1 MDVSVR
7 VTGADEALRTLRTME
22 PIFAKEIAKD
32 ISKAGKLVAEHAK
45 AKAPTGPTMSGWRET
60 GAVVGR
66 TRGGAGWPAW
76 QSPGV
81 KVARRGASVVVS
93 STGAVAAI
101 YESAGKNGLGGFSDT
116 GAQFIRNN
124 SRYGR
129 LVRSGA
135 RTGRL
140 MIPSIG
146 ATYPQVIAELRRAC
160 DRAVAEVNRRLNPWQ

>member
-7 VTGADEALRTLRTME
+7 VEGADAALRTLRTME

-32 ISKAGKLVAEHAK
+32 ITKAGKLVAEHAK
-45 AKAPTGPTMSGWRET
+45 AKAPTGPTMSGWREG
-60 GAVVGR
+60 GATRGR

-81 KVARRGASVVVS
+81 KVSRRGASVVIA

-101 YESAGKNGLGGFSDT
+101 YESAGKNGLGGLSPT
-116 GAQFIRNN
+116 GGQFINNN
-124 SRYGR
+124 SRHGR
-129 LVRSGA
+129 LVQSGA

-140 MIPSIG
+140 MIPSIA
-146 ATYPQVIAELRRAC
+146 ATYPQVISELRKAC
-160 DRAVAEVNRRLNPWQ
+160 DRAVNEVNRRLNPWQ

>member
-1 MDVSVR
+1 MDVAIR
-7 VTGADEALRTLRTME
+7 VEGADAALRTLRTME
-22 PIFAKEIAKD
+22 PIFAKEIAKE
-32 ISKAGKLVAEHAK
+32 ISNAGKLVAEHAK
-45 AKAPTGPTMSGWRET
+45 AKAPSGPTMSGWRDT
-60 GAVVGR
+60 GAVSGR
-66 TRGGAGWPAW
+66 TRGGAGWPGW
-76 QSPGV
+76 QTPGV
-81 KVARRGASVVVS
+81 KVARRGTSVVVS

-101 YESAGKNGLGGFSDT
+101 YESAGKNGLGGQSPT
-116 GAQFIRNN
+116 GRQFINNN

-129 LVRSGA
+129 LVKSGA